1 MSAYTA
7 RNEGSFAPRL
17 AIRSAAASVSGV
29 IVLDSPEALE
39 ACDDP
44 ETRSAAAILSTHAAT
59 VSGAARF
66 SAALVALAG
75 SLSAVGCRVLLS
87 LSSDVGIERGTE
99 GERSR
104 QSSSY
109 RLGSYRSSPAFL
121 IFPPCSPSTTT
132 TVLVPRRL
140 LTPAFVGS
148 LNPSYANNGHLTNDS
163 AAVRLAVL
171 TRTGRPTE

>member
-17 AIRSAAASVSGV
+17 TIKSAAASVSGE
-29 IVLDSPEALE
+29 IAHDSPEALE
-39 ACDDP
+39 ACDEP
-44 ETRSAAAILSTHAAT
+44 ETRSAAAILSTHTAT

-75 SLSAVGCRVLLS
+75 SRSAVGCRVL

-109 RLGSYRSSPAFL
+109 RLGSYRSSPAFF
-121 IFPPCSPSTTT
+121 IFPPSSPSTTT

-148 LNPSYANNGHLTNDS
+148 LNPSYASSGHLTNDS